1 MTKES
6 LKILSRFVNKTVF
19 LATAD
24 KTASPN
30 LIAVEIN
37 KITSRNEIIITN
49 NHLVKS
55 IQDIKENNKCVILV
69 TDNENIWWRIFGI
82 AAYREKGK
90 WANFVKNLK
99 TNKGYA
105 TKGAILVKIKKI
117 DDLDTGAQNI

>member
-6 LKILSRFVNKTVF
+6 LKILSRFVDKTVF

-37 KITSRNEIIITN
+37 KITSKNEIIITN
-49 NHLVKS
+49 NHLIKS
-55 IQDIKENNKCVILV
+55 IQDIKENNKCVVLV
-69 TDNENIWWRIFGI
+69 TDNENIWWRIFGT
-82 AAYREKGK
+82 ATYREKGK

-99 TNKGYA
+99 TNKEYA
-105 TKGAILVKIKKI
+105 TKGAVIVKIKKI
-117 DDLDTGAQNI
+117 DDLDTGAKNI